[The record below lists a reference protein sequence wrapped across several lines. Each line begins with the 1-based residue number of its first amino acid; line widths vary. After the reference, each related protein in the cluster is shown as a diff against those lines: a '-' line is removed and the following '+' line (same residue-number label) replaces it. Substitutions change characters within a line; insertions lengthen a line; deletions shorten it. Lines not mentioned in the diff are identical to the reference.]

1 MPERITLTEMT
12 HSLDITTLAPFW
24 LVTNFSNQQQAFVW
38 ESTPFFPIFVSVS
51 VHLHINYLM
60 NLA

>member
-24 LVTNFSNQQQAFVW
+24 LVTNFSNQQQAF
-38 ESTPFFPIFVSVS
+38 ENLPLFFLYLCLYPSTYTSTT
-51 VHLHINYLM
+51 
-60 NLA
+60 